1 LNADSGGA
9 GGGSIDTPA
18 AGRSFVAFNVAVPVL
33 VIDVVDMPCDT
44 SPGGLFK
51 TITPRS
57 TYNTNTPGL
66 PRASEARAVRVD
78 CAARVRPRRAF
89 TDPELRLPSSNPIG
103 SLSPR
108 CALAECGMAVVV
120 SRSETCRQKKKKR
133 KKPRLVFELVCRKNL
148 APDHERY
155 FKKCYVEIEII
166 I

>member
-1 LNADSGGA
+1 M
-9 GGGSIDTPA
+9 
-18 AGRSFVAFNVAVPVL
+18 L
-33 VIDVVDMPCDT
+33 VIDVVDVPCDT

-103 SLSPR
+103 SLASLRTGGMRDGSYCFTEQDLSPR
-108 CALAECGMAVVV
+108 
-120 SRSETCRQKKKKR
+120 KKKD
-133 KKPRLVFELVCRKNL
+133 KN
-148 APDHERY
+148 PDWYLNLFVER
-155 FKKCYVEIEII
+155 I
-166 I
+166 